1 MHLFRTS
8 KNDYPKVFLEQY
20 KYVVKE
26 KKMLEYFTFD
36 SEFSSDDSDQENS
49 DEKNC
54 DEEN

>member
-54 DEEN
+54 DEEY